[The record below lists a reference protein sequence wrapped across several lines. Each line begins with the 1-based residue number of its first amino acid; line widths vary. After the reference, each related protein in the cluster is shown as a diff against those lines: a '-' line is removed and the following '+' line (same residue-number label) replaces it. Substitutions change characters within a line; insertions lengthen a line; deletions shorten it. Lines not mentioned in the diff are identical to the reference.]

1 MAWKKA
7 TFVSLWLAALSL
19 ALCSTFIFMT
29 CGLKFSVFHAG
40 LAMHWQ
46 DFADNSTLSH
56 FLWQSLPES
65 EHWSDYAFSLPGL
78 VGSAA
83 FVSSIVLGSFAALQ
97 FEELNKDIQADRQAD
112 MRRWENLL
120 VGQMQ
125 DTHHSPLFAANILVD
140 NHYTAAAKQA

>member
-19 ALCSTFIFMT
+19 AICSTFIFIT

-40 LAMHWQ
+40 LAVHWQ
-46 DFADNSTLSH
+46 DFTDNSALSR

-65 EHWSDYAFSLPGL
+65 EQWSDYALSLPGL
-78 VGSAA
+78 VASAA

-97 FEELNKDIQADRQAD
+97 FEELNKGIQADRQAD

-125 DTHHSPLFAANILVD
+125 DAHHPSLFAANTLVD
-140 NHYTAAAKQA
+140 SHYTAVAKRA